1 MTPNQVTAISAA
13 LSFAGIAVLALVQPS
28 WWMGALVCVALVL
41 GYAFDAADGQLA
53 RLRGGGSISGEWLDH
68 MVDAA
73 KITSLHLAVLISVY
87 RFFDLGS
94 AGWLLVPIG
103 FVLVANVMFFGM
115 ILNDLLRARQTAA
128 TGVPIARPATSTLR
142 SLLVMPTDYGVLC
155 LIFLLMVSPL
165 AFFVAYSVL
174 VRREHRVHAA
184 RVGEVV
190 PRHGGA
196 RPRGSVGMSTV
207 RRLAPCARGGAAHRS
222 PGHRRLQLVIRRR
235 CIDADQ
241 RDRNLGHRSTASS
254 ADSSVTSAAG
264 SATGSSDPSVS
275 PTAAAW
281 SAEARA
287 PSAPSSAVPAPAT
300 TPVPGAWRR
309 RYQPDRSGRCN

>member
-1 MTPNQVTAISAA
+1 MSTSTRGATASGAAQATRDPDESYGSVVRRLAAAQKASKGAPAYSRFVNRPLGRRIAAAAYQLGMTPNQVTAISAA
-13 LSFAGIAVLALVQPS
+13 LSFTGIAVLALVEPS

-103 FVLVANVMFFGM
+103 FALVANVMFFGM

-165 AFFVAYSVL
+165 VFFVAYSVL
-174 VRREHRVHAA
+174 FV
-184 RVGEVV
+184 
-190 PRHGGA
+190 
-196 RPRGSVGMSTV
+196 
-207 RRLAPCARGGAAHRS
+207 
-222 PGHRRLQLVIRRR
+222 
-235 CIDADQ
+235 
-241 RDRNLGHRSTASS
+241 
-254 ADSSVTSAAG
+254 G
-264 SATGSSDPSVS
+264 SAGFMLLASVK
-275 PTAAAW
+275 W
-281 SAEARA
+281 FRDMSALDRA
-287 PSAPSSAVPAPAT
+287 GASA
-300 TPVPGAWRR
+300 
-309 RYQPDRSGRCN
+309 